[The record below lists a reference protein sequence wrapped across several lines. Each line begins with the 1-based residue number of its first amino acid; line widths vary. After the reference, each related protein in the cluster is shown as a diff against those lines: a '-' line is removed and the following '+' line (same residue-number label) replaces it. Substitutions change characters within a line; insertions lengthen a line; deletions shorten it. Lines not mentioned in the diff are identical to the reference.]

1 MSGTRVVGLMSRD
14 GRVVPVQQL
23 GGRREKRVKFSIVL
37 YMERHS
43 PSQDM
48 REVRDNLLELVR
60 MADQGG
66 FEVIWTA
73 EHHTLEFTISP
84 NPLLTLA
91 HWADVVKTARLGT
104 AVISAPY
111 WHPIRLAGEAA
122 MVDLL
127 TDGRL
132 ELGIA
137 RGAYQREFDRMLG
150 GGIDQREGVA
160 YLKEMIP
167 ALKQLWA
174 GDYAHDGEYW
184 SFPTATSVPKPVQSP
199 HPPIWVAARDEGT
212 FDYAFKTGCNVMST
226 PLNAPVDEVHDLGRK
241 FREACAN
248 NPDVPRPRFMMLRR
262 TCVYDRPEQAHLPIE
277 ASVAYSR
284 AFATLFR
291 NAGGVTN
298 GFAELAPLEAIQDRE
313 DLRPEALARNL
324 VFGTPK
330 EVVEKLQAY
339 EAAGVDLFCFGAD
352 GATFGMPFEFTRR
365 SLELFIEEVM
375 PRFR

>member
-1 MSGTRVVGLMSRD
+1 
-14 GRVVPVQQL
+14 
-23 GGRREKRVKFSIVL
+23 VKFSIVL

-43 PSQDM
+43 PDQDM
-48 REVRDNLLELVR
+48 REVRNNLMELVR

-66 FEVIWTA
+66 FEVIWTG
-73 EHHTLEFTISP
+73 EHHSLEFTISP

-91 HWADVVKTARLGT
+91 NWANVVQNARLGT

-150 GGIDQREGVA
+150 KGIDQREGVA

-167 ALKQLWA
+167 ALKELWK
-174 GDYAHDGEYW
+174 GDYAHDGKYW
-184 SFPTATSVPKPVQSP
+184 SFPAATSVPKPLQRP
-199 HPPIWVAARDEGT
+199 HPPLWVAARDEGT
-212 FDYAFKTGCNVMST
+212 FDYAFENGCNIMST
-226 PLNAPVDEVHDLGRK
+226 PLNSPVEEVQNLSRK
-241 FREACAN
+241 FREACERH
-248 NPDVPRPRFMMLRR
+248 PDVPTPRFMMLRR
-262 TCVYDRPEQAHLPIE
+262 TCVYDRPEQASMPVE

-298 GFAELAPLEAIQDRE
+298 GFAELAPMEAIQDRA
-313 DLRPEALARNL
+313 DLTPDALQQNL
-324 VFGTPK
+324 MFGTPE
-330 EVVEKLQAY
+330 EVVEKLKVY

-365 SLELFIEEVM
+365 SLELFIERVM
-375 PRFR
+375 PHFK